1 MSGHL
6 PLAGTAALVT
16 GGGSGIGLAGAR
28 HLLRDGATVT
38 LFGRSDARL
47 ATGAASLSADVPEGL
62 DAEIRT
68 VAGDTS
74 DEADVERAVAVAAAG
89 TGLHWAVLSAGT
101 GTMAPVIAT
110 PVSEWDRVMATNL
123 TGAFLAIKH
132 AAPVIAAAGGGAI
145 VAISSIAGPLTH
157 PYMAPYCVS
166 KAGLETLVRNAADE
180 LGRAGV
186 RVNAIRPGLVRTEL
200 ADPLLSD
207 EQVVADYLAQMPL
220 GRVGEPDDVGEAIR
234 FLCGP
239 RVFVDHRPG
248 PRGRRRAHVAARSG
262 HRALGPRAV
271 RRRRRR
277 CSRGLTH
284 TSHFGN
290 VSNTSHSDSKG

>member
-6 PLAGTAALVT
+6 ALAGTAALVT

-47 ATGAASLSADVPEGL
+47 ATGAGSLRADVPEGV

-89 TGLHWAVLSAGT
+89 TGLHWVVLSAGT

-157 PYMAPYCVS
+157 RYMAPYCVS

-207 EQVVADYLAQMPL
+207 DQVVADYLAQMPL

-239 RVFVDHRPG
+239 ESSWITGQVLGVDGGHTLRRG
-248 PRGRRRAHVAARSG
+248 PDIEHWA
-262 HRALGPRAV
+262 
-271 RRRRRR
+271 
-277 CSRGLTH
+277 RGLY
-284 TSHFGN
+284 GDAA
-290 VSNTSHSDSKG
+290 VDVRGG

>member
-1 MSGHL
+1 M
-6 PLAGTAALVT
+6 
-16 GGGSGIGLAGAR
+16 
-28 HLLRDGATVT
+28 
-38 LFGRSDARL
+38 
-47 ATGAASLSADVPEGL
+47 
-62 DAEIRT
+62 
-68 VAGDTS
+68 
-74 DEADVERAVAVAAAG
+74 
-89 TGLHWAVLSAGT
+89 LSAGT
-101 GTMAPVIAT
+101 GTMAPIIAT
-110 PVSEWDRVMATNL
+110 PVSEWDRVLATNL
-123 TGAFLAIKH
+123 TGTFLAMKH
-132 AAPVIAAAGGGAI
+132 AGPAIAAAGGGAI

-220 GRVGEPDDVGEAIR
+220 GRIGEPDDIGAAIR

-239 RVFVDHRPG
+239 ESDVGHRTGPG
-248 PRGRRRAHVAARSG
+248 GRRRAHATEGTR
-262 HRALGPRAV
+262 HRTLGAGAL
-271 RRRRRR
+271 RRRDCGR
-277 CSRGLTH
+277 SRGLTH

-290 VSNTSHSDSKG
+290 VSNRSHTTPLG

>member
-47 ATGAASLSADVPEGL
+47 VTGAASLSADVPEGV

-68 VAGDTS
+68 VVGDTS

-89 TGLHWAVLSAGT
+89 AGLHWAVLSAGT

-239 RVFVDHRPG
+239 QSSWITGQVLGVDGGHTLRRG
-248 PRGRRRAHVAARSG
+248 PDIEHWA
-262 HRALGPRAV
+262 RALYGDAAVDV
-271 RRRRRR
+271 RR
-277 CSRGLTH
+277 G
-284 TSHFGN
+284 
-290 VSNTSHSDSKG
+290 

>member
-1 MSGHL
+1 MADL
-6 PLAGTAALVT
+6 PLFGTGALIT

-28 HLLRDGATVT
+28 YLLRDGATVT
-38 LFGRSDARL
+38 LVGRDEKRL
-47 ATGAASLSADVPEGL
+47 ETGAASLAADTPKG
-62 DAEIRT
+62 AEVRT
-68 VAGDTS
+68 VSADTS
-74 DEADVERAVAVAAAG
+74 DEDDVQRAVAVAAEG

-101 GTMAPVIAT
+101 GTMAPVVAT
-110 PVSEWDRVMATNL
+110 PLSEWERVLATNL
-123 TGAFLAIKH
+123 TGAFLAMKH
-132 AAPVIAAAGGGAI
+132 AASAIAASGGGAI

-207 EQVVADYLAQMPL
+207 DAVVADYLAQMPIS
-220 GRVGEPDDVGEAIR
+220 RVGTTDDVGAAIR

-239 RVFVDHRPG
+239 ESTWITGQLLGVDGGHTLRRG
-248 PRGRRRAHVAARSG
+248 PDIEHWA
-262 HRALGPRAV
+262 
-271 RRRRRR
+271 
-277 CSRGLTH
+277 RGLYGDGIVDT
-284 TSHFGN
+284 GQAAP
-290 VSNTSHSDSKG
+290 